1 MTQEVSDGV
10 TAEYEYTIKSVEP
23 QLVMVRAGNN
33 VTTSTTE
40 FDNMGNATSET
51 DAMGNTSTTVYDD
64 LGRVTKETAADG
76 IVTETVYGD
85 KSDGTSYTLV
95 TVKNGSDI
103 QKKSL
108 TVTDKWGN
116 TILEGTCRVNGDE
129 SGMSYETS
137 AGTVVLIDYTE
148 NTYDAAG
155 RLTSSTDR
163 YGMTT
168 SNTYDAAGRVL
179 TETLS
184 KGENSETTAYTYDDA
199 GNRLIETLPDGT
211 TTTYTYDV
219 LGRVLTETVSKGSD
233 SLTQTAYTY
242 DIVDGTQLR
251 REPVSYTHL
260 RI

>member
-1 MTQEVSDGV
+1 M
-10 TAEYEYTIKSVEP
+10 
-23 QLVMVRAGNN
+23 
-33 VTTSTTE
+33 
-40 FDNMGNATSET
+40 
-51 DAMGNTSTTVYDD
+51 
-64 LGRVTKETAADG
+64 
-76 IVTETVYGD
+76 
-85 KSDGTSYTLV
+85 
-95 TVKNGSDI
+95 
-103 QKKSL
+103 
-108 TVTDKWGN
+108 TDKWGN

>member
-1 MTQEVSDGV
+1 M
-10 TAEYEYTIKSVEP
+10 
-23 QLVMVRAGNN
+23 
-33 VTTSTTE
+33 
-40 FDNMGNATSET
+40 
-51 DAMGNTSTTVYDD
+51 
-64 LGRVTKETAADG
+64 
-76 IVTETVYGD
+76 
-85 KSDGTSYTLV
+85 
-95 TVKNGSDI
+95 
-103 QKKSL
+103 
-108 TVTDKWGN
+108 TDKWGN

-199 GNRLIETLPDGT
+199 A
-211 TTTYTYDV
+211 
-219 LGRVLTETVSKGSD
+219 
-233 SLTQTAYTY
+233 TASSRPCPT
-242 DIVDGTQLR
+242 GQR
-251 REPVSYTHL
+251 Q
-260 RI
+260 RIPTMY